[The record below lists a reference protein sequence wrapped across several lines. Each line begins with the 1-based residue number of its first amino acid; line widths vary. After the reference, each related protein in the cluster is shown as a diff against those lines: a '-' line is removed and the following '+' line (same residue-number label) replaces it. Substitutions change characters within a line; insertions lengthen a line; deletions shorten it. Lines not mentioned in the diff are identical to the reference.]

1 MMPST
6 LPTTTV
12 APALP
17 DNAAPQ
23 TYREGAGYYRP
34 APVAPA
40 VPYNTNYRGENPPP
54 PPRPALT
61 TELPQRTWTFRQV
74 SAPVESQDVSARGTL
89 QSVESQDAD
98 GWRAAK
104 R

>member
-1 MMPST
+1 M
-6 LPTTTV
+6 
-12 APALP
+12 
-17 DNAAPQ
+17 PQ

-34 APVAPA
+34 APTAPA
-40 VPYNTNYRGENPPP
+40 VPYNTNYRGQNPPP
-54 PPRPALT
+54 APRPALT

-74 SAPVESQDVSARGTL
+74 STPVEQQILPQRSETK
-89 QSVESQDAD
+89 SVESQDD